1 MTIDQIVEDRDNELK
16 EIQKKNE
23 DNKSQVH
30 DMALKSKAE
39 LQLIKNKMKDIE
51 DDKKALERQ
60 LTDQGYAVSKQEVKH
75 KEHLDEIKV
84 LRKQIQEKDAQI
96 GEHETKIYLLKR
108 KT

>member
-1 MTIDQIVEDRDNELK
+1 MTIEQIEEDRDNELT

-51 DDKKALERQ
+51 DDKKTLERQ
-60 LTDQGYAVSKQEVKH
+60 LLDQGFAVMKQEKFH
-75 KEHLDEIKV
+75 KEHLDDIK
-84 LRKQIQEKDAQI
+84 
-96 GEHETKIYLLKR
+96 TLLK
-108 KT
+108 

>member
-1 MTIDQIVEDRDNELK
+1 MTIEQIEEDRDNELR
-16 EIQKKNE
+16 EVQRKNE

-51 DDKKALERQ
+51 DDKKTLERQ
-60 LTDQGYAVSKQEVKH
+60 LMDQGYAVVKQETKH

-84 LRKQIQEKDAQI
+84 LRKQI
-96 GEHETKIYLLKR
+96 
-108 KT
+108 

>member
-1 MTIDQIVEDRDNELK
+1 MTIEQIEEDRDNELR
-16 EIQKKNE
+16 EVQKKNE

-51 DDKKALERQ
+51 DDKKTLERQ
-60 LTDQGYAVSKQEVKH
+60 LTDQGYSVGKQEAKH